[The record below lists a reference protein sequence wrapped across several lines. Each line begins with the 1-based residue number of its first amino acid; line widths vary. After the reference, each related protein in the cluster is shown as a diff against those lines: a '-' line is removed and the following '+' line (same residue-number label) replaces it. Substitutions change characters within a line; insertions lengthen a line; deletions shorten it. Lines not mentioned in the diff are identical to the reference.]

1 MPNRE
6 PRCLTFT
13 TNQAPHQVS
22 FCPRSWTSTDSP
34 PSTLNTSENA
44 ILFPT
49 EDFDLSGDRWYV
61 FMDSYSVTLRLPLGG
76 VIPPLAQQIWECT
89 NGIVCITMMDKGQAE
104 DISLNG
110 NKYEAVYP
118 KNVLS
123 YGSGSSSTT
132 IGGYTIIKDTILHE
146 EAYHVTTDT
155 YATFVKGPVAHHY
168 AYLTLPTDHKSA
180 APIPHPIFYPLPT
193 DLPTDYDRK
202 SVTLNIYLKLPHVN
216 EGANIQRRF
225 YIPLFDGQTG
235 AASSLVYNSFI
246 KLKICN
252 EAYLQQNR
260 LGPLYC
266 TDLQDDMS
274 FGAKYLLGT
283 VNTLTYGTSY
293 KQYPLKVNFTNAA
306 IQSNEQIRRDDLQ
319 LDVDK
324 TWEIGVTRVTYN
336 LSESQLIM
344 IPHPSVAKEKGIYDL
359 YAGEIMIGPCAYYP
373 IVSTDDMPPH
383 LQYQTM
389 GNALTKIYSV
399 NTSTQSDFL
408 LYANDHFGR
417 LYTMTRELR
426 THLNDTT
433 TTGDTW
439 YTQDLQTT
447 YDQTITAMRCP
458 VFRWNYTDKLLA
470 KYPARFQIHNDE
482 FALFSLREIIDNV
495 TPVTDAEKATAQ
507 QWAEAYK
514 ITGWVW
520 RYDILGK
527 RVWYRIANSLPKI
540 PFTLLDHTN
549 QSTDSSIKNY
559 SVKIE
564 PSYGTV
570 YIALGSKMSKMFGY
584 THERKTRV
592 LKDPTTGAIKRQALN
607 IIHDNIRES
616 YISPCQLVSRTATL
630 APIAPRPYTHESQ
643 APAPSPTAITY
654 PWTLPKLQ
662 GYSVNSLNYYY
673 LPDWPRIVYS
683 DAVLDTVGG
692 DDILIY
698 TNMLPNITSIGNH
711 LSPLLVQIPC
721 PAHMFGRSRM
731 DIPYSDLADKTRIMT
746 THTWEIENPQ
756 FSTLAPGVNLDDMLV
771 SVANSYGDKLHVGVM
786 DIQIIVREKK

>member
-1 MPNRE
+1 
-6 PRCLTFT
+6 
-13 TNQAPHQVS
+13 
-22 FCPRSWTSTDSP
+22 
-34 PSTLNTSENA
+34 
-44 ILFPT
+44 
-49 EDFDLSGDRWYV
+49 
-61 FMDSYSVTLRLPLGG
+61 
-76 VIPPLAQQIWECT
+76 
-89 NGIVCITMMDKGQAE
+89 MDKGQAE

-132 IGGYTIIKDTILHE
+132 SGGYTVIKDTILHE
-146 EAYHVTTDT
+146 EAYHVTTGT
-155 YATFVKGPVAHHY
+155 YATFVEGPVAHRY
-168 AYLTLPTDHKSA
+168 AYLALPTDHKST

-202 SVTLNIYLKLPHVN
+202 SVTLNIYLKLPHIN

-252 EAYLQQNR
+252 EAYLQQNG

-266 TDLQDDMS
+266 TDLHDDMS

-283 VNTLTYGTSY
+283 VTTLTYGASY

-306 IQSNEQIRRDDLQ
+306 IQSNDQIRRDDLQ
-319 LDVDK
+319 LDAEK

-359 YAGEIMIGPCAYYP
+359 YAGEIMIGPCMYYP
-373 IVSTDDMPPH
+373 IVSKDDVPQPV
-383 LQYQTM
+383 L
-389 GNALTKIYSV
+389 GPNGIGAALKQIY
-399 NTSTQSDFL
+399 TYDPSTQQDFIN
-408 LYANDHFGR
+408 YANDHFGR
-417 LYTMTRELR
+417 LFQMAVELR
-426 THLNDTT
+426 TNLSDTS

-439 YTQDLQTT
+439 YTHDLQTT
-447 YDQTITAMRCP
+447 YDSTITALRCP
-458 VFRWNYTDKLLA
+458 VFRWNYTNKVLDKH
-470 KYPARFQIHNDE
+470 PTRFQIHNNE
-482 FALFSLREIIDNV
+482 FGLFSLREIIDDITIV
-495 TPVTDAEKATAQ
+495 TQAEINNAQ
-507 QWAEAYK
+507 SWGQAYK
-514 ITGWVW
+514 ISGWHW

-527 RVWYRIANSLPKI
+527 RMWFNIVNSLPNL

-549 QSTDSSIKNY
+549 QRTDSSITTY
-559 SVKIE
+559 SVKIV

-570 YIALGSKMSKMFGY
+570 YIALGSKMSKMFGF
-584 THERKTRV
+584 THEKKTRK
-592 LKDPTTGAIKRQALN
+592 LMDMTTGTVKRQALN
-607 IIHDNIRES
+607 IIYDNVRES
-616 YISPCQLVSRTATL
+616 YISPCQIVSQTATL

-643 APAPSPTAITY
+643 APAPSPSTNTY
-654 PWTLPKLQ
+654 PWTLPKLS
-662 GYSVNSLNYYY
+662 GYTANSLNYYY
-673 LPDWPRIVYS
+673 LPNGPRVVYS
-683 DAVLDTVGG
+683 DAILDTVGG

-731 DIPYSDLADKTRIMT
+731 DIPYNDLADNTRIMT

-771 SVANSYGDKLHVGVM
+771 SVANSYGDKLHLGVM